1 MRVLSWRDVL
11 RVVLLPLSRPPID
24 RHRRACCGLF
34 ELLTPVMLLTETQLR
49 DAVIGLISLW

>member
-11 RVVLLPLSRPPID
+11 RGSLAAEPSSPID
-24 RHRRACCGLF
+24 RHRRAGCGLL

-49 DAVIGLISLW
+49 CRDWMI